1 MDDASQPRRGGEV
14 NDSLRLLLED
24 YLGLMREE
32 GELDVFLPLLLSA
45 MGHVIVSPSQKG
57 GRQFGV
63 DISSVGPG
71 TQGGPTYFMWLVKRG
86 AIDRAA
92 WNNGPQSVR
101 QSMDDVGD
109 VYLKS
114 HVHRQYRSHPKQL
127 VVLTNGDFNQ
137 TLKST
142 IKGYSDGWAQRY
154 AAEVKL
160 VNGSQLA
167 AWTEAHLLGEYVL
180 TAPNRALLRRLLS
193 TTETPEFA
201 FPVGCQL
208 VDALVSTIR
217 LPDGSPAAKRKRLL
231 MVLRGLR
238 MSLGV
243 LQLWSQDA
251 NNLATPYR
259 VCEYAVL
266 RVWQELH
273 VDIQAGNKDVVT
285 EYLGILS
292 RLTLAANAYHLRL
305 LPYYQIQDGFVTA
318 LPESLLVTNRV
329 FEELGRLG
337 LQGCLAASFAVRER
351 SPVATSVATNYLT
364 MVEVLLQTHQ
374 CANSPAFDHQA
385 VDVHVALTLL
395 AIGGRR
401 EASHRWVKAL
411 VERFAHVLRGNQK
424 YLPSSGGFDD
434 VLAIHHDYA
443 EPVEEFYNT
452 TTLVPILL
460 LWTAAL
466 GMTDGYE
473 FLRAQVVPH
482 LKGSTMNLWNPGE
495 GFDAI
500 VADGP
505 ALQRSG
511 VGMPLEMVPSTPT
524 DFLAM
529 LGEAAPVLPSI
540 EKAAWYQTSA
550 AYIPLM
556 SAVVFR
562 LQIPREMLIRQTLA
576 VTRRSDTPSLTR
588 RKPLGSRSPP
598 EAYVPAN
605 GGPRPTREL

>member
-1 MDDASQPRRGGEV
+1 M
-14 NDSLRLLLED
+14 NDSLCLLLED

-45 MGHVIVSPSQKG
+45 MGHVIVYPSQKG
-57 GRQFGV
+57 GRQYGV

-71 TQGGPTYFMWLVKRG
+71 TDGKSTYFMWLVKRG

-92 WNNGPQSVR
+92 WNSGPQSVR
-101 QSMDDVGD
+101 QSMEDVGD

-114 HVHRQYRSHPKQL
+114 HVHRQYQSLPKQL

-137 TLKST
+137 TLEST
-142 IKGYSDGWAQRY
+142 IKGYSDGWAQRN

-167 AWTEAHLLGEYVL
+167 AWTEAYLLGEYVL
-180 TAPNRALLRRLLS
+180 TAPNRALFRRLLS

-201 FPVGCQL
+201 IPVGCQL
-208 VDALVSTIR
+208 VDALVSSIR
-217 LPDGSPAAKRKRLL
+217 LPDGSAGAKRQRLL
-231 MVLRGLR
+231 TVLRGLR

-243 LQLWSQDA
+243 LQLWSEDA
-251 NNLATPYR
+251 DNLVTPYR

-273 VDIQAGNKDVVT
+273 ADIQAGSKDVVT

-292 RLTLAANAYHLRL
+292 RLTGAGLAYHLRL
-305 LPYYQIQDGFVTA
+305 LPYYRTQDGFVRA

-337 LQGCLAASFAVRER
+337 LQGCLAASFAVREG
-351 SPVATSVATNYLT
+351 SSEATSVARNYLT
-364 MVEVLLQTHQ
+364 MVEGLLQTHH
-374 CANSPAFDHQA
+374 CSKSPAFDHQA
-385 VDVHVALTLL
+385 VDIHAALTLL

-401 EASHRWVKAL
+401 EVARRWVKGL

-434 VLAIHHDYA
+434 VLVVHHEYS
-443 EPVEEFYNT
+443 EPVDEFYNT

-473 FLRAQVVPH
+473 FLRAQVVPN
-482 LKGSTMNLWNPGE
+482 LKGATMNFWSPAE

-511 VGMPLEMVPSTPT
+511 VGMPVEALPNAPG

-529 LGEAAPVLPSI
+529 LAESISVLPSI

-556 SAVVFR
+556 SALVFR
-562 LQIPREMLIRQTLA
+562 LQLPREMLIQQTLA
-576 VTRRSDTPSLTR
+576 VTADWAAAE
-588 RKPLGSRSPP
+588 GI
-598 EAYVPAN
+598 AA
-605 GGPRPTREL
+605 